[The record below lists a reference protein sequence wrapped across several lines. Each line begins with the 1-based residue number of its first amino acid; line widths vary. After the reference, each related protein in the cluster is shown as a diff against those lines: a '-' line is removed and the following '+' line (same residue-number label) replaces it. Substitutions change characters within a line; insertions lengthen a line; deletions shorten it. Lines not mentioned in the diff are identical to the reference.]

1 MVKTLRSLIQEKF
14 PMELRVKIELL
25 SKRRDITNKEKQ
37 DELFKLLREYEIE
50 NIVPLGPG
58 TNRYAFKL
66 NGFVIKVATDH
77 DGKIDNLKEFK
88 MAKRLYPYVTKTY
101 EVSENGTL
109 LVAEYI
115 QPFSSYGEM
124 LNYADKIREILT
136 KLSSVYL
143 IGDVGITS
151 KNFANWGLRI
161 GGTEPVCLDFAYV
174 YEVSSELFIC
184 KHCKSGS
191 MLVPNK
197 DFTEL
202 VCPQPGCGKK
212 YLFEDIR
219 SKIGNDIHR
228 HEIGDLTEEGY
239 LLSESNVVTELS
251 TGRSNYLVRK
261 MKPSS
266 KKPIQEKKEEIV
278 LDNFVMEHEPSY
290 YNGINGNSKYFKEDV
305 KMANMDLLREAAAD
319 VAKRSSDGGLVIRA
333 KATLVNKK
341 PRREQRHDV
350 RATPPAEEVTVDQLV
365 EETLDQA
372 EESTLAFSASMSE
385 PEKSVAPVEEVKVQ
399 SEEKPTMETVMKPEV
414 LPETV
419 VIRATATTHVSKA
432 PKVTE
437 EKMESVHPAK
447 EVEKPV
453 EQKPEELK
461 APVEESMFS
470 RDFKDHVDKVFS
482 IVSNK
487 VGTDLHIRAVFDD
500 VKGNI
505 RTKKMFPEQFYKG
518 VQNAVF
524 RSLMAFCNFEEKN
537 IPNDNN
543 KGYHKSFTPPTEL
556 EGMAYTPTMI
566 FMSRVWADK
575 SLCNMENPED
585 MMKAY
590 RDKFSDYDGFQPE
603 WIEIFKNRLRGKI
616 QIDESGLCKVA
627 DAVSE
632 VWVMRFTESSNDESK
647 EPQEPTT
654 EEVTVQAEETTAE
667 QPVEETFDEG
677 EESNIP
683 SDTTGS
689 SLPDLSG
696 SYSMDGNREEASEFD
711 EHGNYTGEEDDTRFL
726 SVEIYPDDDVDVVKV
741 KSSEAFGDVSIP
753 FYTKL
758 SDIDLS
764 KNVPSVADDRNG
776 IWDWLIHMVPDIM
789 FYTQNPE
796 RYLEINEYDIEEDQT
811 HVVILNENEG
821 TYIMGIYFIEGI
833 WIVDD
838 NGDGHQV
845 TDKDLLARLNE
856 LIKEDIGY
864 SRMSHL
870 ERSLTMKELI
880 RTEESILENMVQE
893 VSDEMESTE
902 EVTVQAE
909 ETTAEQPVEE
919 TFDEE
924 VERKR
929 EAEVGGLEEAAIAAL
944 TGQDREDDNG
954 ENKEID
960 RYESYVNN
968 DPKLAKL
975 TEERV
980 QTFAPIRRNKQRDRE
995 R

>member
-25 SKRRDITNKEKQ
+25 SRRRDITNKEKQ

-239 LLSESNVVTELS
+239 LLSESNVTTELS

-261 MKPSS
+261 IKPSS
-266 KKPIQEKKEEIV
+266 KKSIPEKKEEIV

-350 RATPPAEEVTVDQLV
+350 KPIAVQAEETTVEQPVEETFDEGEESTLATDATGSVLPDLSGSYSMNESSEEETPEFDEDGNYTDEGSDTKFLSVEIYPDDDVDVIKVKSSEAFGDVSIPFYTKLSDIDLSKNVPSVADDRNGIWDWLIHMVPDIMFYTQNPDRYLEINEYDIEEDQTHAVILDENEGTYIMGIYFIEGIWMVDDDGNGHQVTDKDLLARLNKLIKEDIGYSRMSHLERSLTMKELIRTEESILESIVQEVSDEMEPTEEVTPQAEETTVEQPV
-365 EETLDQA
+365 EETFDEG

-385 PEKSVAPVEEVKVQ
+385 PERSVAPVEEVKVQ
-399 SEEKPTMETVMKPEV
+399 QEEKPIMETVMKPEV
-414 LPETV
+414 LPEPV
-419 VIRATATTHVSKA
+419 VVRATAARINKVTN
-432 PKVTE
+432 VTE
-437 EKMESVHPAK
+437 EKNEPVPPAK
-447 EVEKPV
+447 EVEKSV
-453 EQKPEELK
+453 EQKHEETE
-461 APVEESMFS
+461 APVDESMFS
-470 RDFKDHVDKVFS
+470 QDFKDHIDKVFS

-543 KGYHKSFTPPTEL
+543 KGYHKSFTPPSEL
-556 EGMAYTPTMI
+556 EDMTYTPTMI
-566 FMSRVWADK
+566 FMSRIWADK
-575 SLCNMENPED
+575 SLYNMENPED
-585 MMKAY
+585 MMRAY

-632 VWVMRFTESSNDESK
+632 VWVTRFTENVSDEM
-647 EPQEPTT
+647 EPT
-654 EEVTVQAEETTAE
+654 EEVTPQAEETTVE

-677 EESNIP
+677 
-683 SDTTGS
+683 
-689 SLPDLSG
+689 
-696 SYSMDGNREEASEFD
+696 
-711 EHGNYTGEEDDTRFL
+711 
-726 SVEIYPDDDVDVVKV
+726 
-741 KSSEAFGDVSIP
+741 
-753 FYTKL
+753 
-758 SDIDLS
+758 
-764 KNVPSVADDRNG
+764 
-776 IWDWLIHMVPDIM
+776 
-789 FYTQNPE
+789 
-796 RYLEINEYDIEEDQT
+796 
-811 HVVILNENEG
+811 
-821 TYIMGIYFIEGI
+821 
-833 WIVDD
+833 
-838 NGDGHQV
+838 
-845 TDKDLLARLNE
+845 
-856 LIKEDIGY
+856 
-864 SRMSHL
+864 
-870 ERSLTMKELI
+870 
-880 RTEESILENMVQE
+880 
-893 VSDEMESTE
+893 
-902 EVTVQAE
+902 
-909 ETTAEQPVEE
+909 
-919 TFDEE
+919 
-924 VERKR
+924 VERER
-929 EAEVGGLEEAAIAAL
+929 EIGGLEEAAIAAL
-944 TGQDREDDNG
+944 TGTDHERDTDL
-954 ENKEID
+954 D

-968 DPKLAKL
+968 DPQLAKL
-975 TEERV
+975 AEERV
-980 QTFAPIRRNKQRDRE
+980 QTFAPIRRNRQRDRE

>member
-25 SKRRDITNKEKQ
+25 SRRRDITNKEKQ

-239 LLSESNVVTELS
+239 LLSESNVTTELS

-261 MKPSS
+261 IKPSS
-266 KKPIQEKKEEIV
+266 KKSIPEKKEEIV

-350 RATPPAEEVTVDQLV
+350 KPIAVQAEETTVEQPV
-365 EETLDQA
+365 EETFDEG

-385 PEKSVAPVEEVKVQ
+385 PERSVAPVEEVKVQ
-399 SEEKPTMETVMKPEV
+399 QEEKPIMETVMKPEV
-414 LPETV
+414 LPEPV
-419 VIRATATTHVSKA
+419 VVRATAARINKVTN
-432 PKVTE
+432 VTE
-437 EKMESVHPAK
+437 EKNEPVPPAK
-447 EVEKPV
+447 EVEKSV
-453 EQKPEELK
+453 EQKHEETE
-461 APVEESMFS
+461 APVDESMFS
-470 RDFKDHVDKVFS
+470 QDFKDHIDKVFS

-543 KGYHKSFTPPTEL
+543 KGYHKSFTPPSEL
-556 EGMAYTPTMI
+556 EDMTYTPTMI
-566 FMSRVWADK
+566 FMSRIWADK
-575 SLCNMENPED
+575 SLYNMENPED
-585 MMKAY
+585 MMRAY

-632 VWVMRFTESSNDESK
+632 VWVTRFTENVSDEM
-647 EPQEPTT
+647 EPT
-654 EEVTVQAEETTAE
+654 EEVTPQAEETTVE

-677 EESNIP
+677 EESTLAT
-683 SDTTGS
+683 DATGS
-689 SLPDLSG
+689 VLPDLSG
-696 SYSMDGNREEASEFD
+696 SYSMNESSEEETPEFD
-711 EHGNYTGEEDDTRFL
+711 EDGNYTDEGSDTKFL
-726 SVEIYPDDDVDVVKV
+726 SVEIYPDDDVDVIKV

-789 FYTQNPE
+789 FYTQNPD

-811 HVVILNENEG
+811 HAVILDENEG

-833 WIVDD
+833 WMVDD
-838 NGDGHQV
+838 DGNGHQV
-845 TDKDLLARLNE
+845 TDKDLLARLNK

-880 RTEESILENMVQE
+880 RTEESILESIVQE
-893 VSDEMESTE
+893 VSDEMEPTE
-902 EVTVQAE
+902 EVTPQAE
-909 ETTAEQPVEE
+909 ETTVEQPVEE
-919 TFDEE
+919 TFDEG
-924 VERKR
+924 VERER
-929 EAEVGGLEEAAIAAL
+929 EIGGLEEAAIAAL
-944 TGQDREDDNG
+944 TGTDHERDTDL
-954 ENKEID
+954 D

-968 DPKLAKL
+968 DPQLAKL
-975 TEERV
+975 AEERV
-980 QTFAPIRRNKQRDRE
+980 QTFAPIRRNRQRDRE

>member
-290 YNGINGNSKYFKEDV
+290 YNGINDNSKYFKEDV

-319 VAKRSSDGGLVIRA
+319 VAKRSSDGSLVIRA

-341 PRREQRHDV
+341 SKKEQRHDV
-350 RATPPAEEVTVDQLV
+350 KETPQTEETTAEQPV
-365 EETLDQA
+365 EETFD
-372 EESTLAFSASMSE
+372 EGESTLAFSASMSE
-385 PEKSVAPVEEVKVQ
+385 PERSMASAEEVKAQ
-399 SEEKPTMETVMKPEV
+399 SEEKPIMETVMKQEV
-414 LPETV
+414 LSEAV
-419 VIRATATTHVSKA
+419 VIHATATVPANKVF
-432 PKVTE
+432 KVTE
-437 EKMESVHPAK
+437 EKLEPVQPVK
-447 EVEKPV
+447 EAEKPIES
-453 EQKPEELK
+453 EQEKLEES
-461 APVEESMFS
+461 VEESLFS
-470 RDFKDHVDKVFS
+470 KDFKDHIDKIFS

-487 VGTDLHIRAVFDD
+487 VGTDLHIRAVFDN

-543 KGYHKSFTPPTEL
+543 KGYHKSFTPPSEL
-556 EGMAYTPTMI
+556 EDMTYTPTMI

-575 SLCNMENPED
+575 SLYNMENPED
-585 MMKAY
+585 MMRAY
-590 RDKFSDYDGFQPE
+590 RNKFSDYDGFQPE
-603 WIEIFKNRLRGKI
+603 WINIFKNRLKGKI

-632 VWVMRFTESSNDESK
+632 VWVMKFTKNNNDESK
-647 EPQEPTT
+647 ELQEST
-654 EEVTVQAEETTAE
+654 EEVTVQTEETTAE

-677 EESNIP
+677 ESTTP
-683 SDTTGS
+683 ADTTVS
-689 SLPDLSG
+689 ALPDLSG
-696 SYSMDGNREEASEFD
+696 SYSMDGDNEEASEFD
-711 EHGNYTGEEDDTRFL
+711 EDGNYTGEETDTKFL
-726 SVEIYPDDDVDVVKV
+726 SVEIYPDDDVDVIKV
-741 KSSEAFGDVSIP
+741 RSSEAFGDVSIP

-811 HVVILNENEG
+811 HVVILDENEG

-902 EVTVQAE
+902 EVTVQTE

-919 TFDEE
+919 TFDEG

-929 EAEVGGLEEAAIAAL
+929 EAEVGSLEEAAIAAL